1 MSSAS
6 DSVKCTETADH
17 PGWSGKRTALIF
29 SLSADPAHG
38 NGKYG
43 TYFLH
48 IWLTTINGAGTYCGL
63 SGYAL

>member
-43 TYFLH
+43 TYFLY
-48 IWLTTINGAGTYCGL
+48 IWLTTINGAGTHCRL